1 LFGRVKSKIENDV
14 LPALILTFSP
24 EEKEQLSHVSGF
36 ADGVRQI
43 QSQVFQRRGE
53 RFSLSWRRGPG

>member
-1 LFGRVKSKIENDV
+1 MVFTT
-14 LPALILTFSP
+14 ALNLTFSP
-24 EEKEQLSHVSGF
+24 EEKEQRLRVF
-36 ADGVRQI
+36 WVLRKVVRQI